1 MKVLI
6 IIDHYLPSYKAGGP
20 LRSVPN
26 LIEALNNTEFKII
39 TKDRDLAEKKPLKNI
54 IVDKW
59 TKISGVD
66 IIYLSN
72 RRFTLLGLLKIMKQT
87 DFDTVY
93 LNSFF
98 SPKASIYPLILKYFG
113 FFSKKKIV
121 LAPRGELAP
130 GALKIKRIKK
140 SIYILLS
147 KIIKLHNNIFFHS
160 TSEIE
165 TKSIRKQFPHLSK
178 NITLIK
184 NPVKLQF
191 KKPFK
196 PKFTDSLRLIFLSR
210 IVEKK
215 NLIFILKVLKEI
227 KIKIS
232 LDIYGNIEDK
242 IYWNKCNA
250 LISQLPSNIKVNY
263 LKALPI
269 HEVVSTFGMYDLF
282 VFPTLGENFGHV
294 VFESLSAGTPVLM
307 SNTTPWKSSSKYKFL
322 TCISLNN
329 KQIWQDEILKQ
340 ANLTIEKRGLLRIK
354 AFEYAKE
361 YSLKSFN
368 KDTMK
373 QLFR

>member
-26 LIEALNNTEFKII
+26 LIETLDDIEFKII
-39 TKDRDLAEKKPLKNI
+39 TKDRDLGEKKPLKNI

-59 TKISGVD
+59 TKISGTD
-66 IIYLSN
+66 IIYLSH
-72 RRFTLLGLLKIMKQT
+72 RRFTLLGLLKTMKQT
-87 DFDTVY
+87 DFDTLY

-165 TKSIRKQFPHLSK
+165 TESIRKQFPCLSK

-191 KKPFK
+191 EKPFK
-196 PKFTDSLRLIFLSR
+196 PKFADSLRLIFLSR

-269 HEVVSTFGMYDLF
+269 HEVVSTFGKYDLF

-322 TCISLNN
+322 TCISLDN
-329 KQIWQDEILKQ
+329 KKIWQEEILKQ
-340 ANLTIEKRGLLRIK
+340 ANLIMEKRNLLRIK
-354 AFEYAKE
+354 AFEYVKE

-368 KDTMK
+368 KDNMVK
-373 QLFR
+373 LLK